1 MYKNESRTKNFLV
14 SGILGVC
21 LSVLPI
27 TVLTAFLVFAIME
40 SEKPAIVFSG
50 IGLVIFLLILIVGV
64 KRLRLYATVS
74 FVNRILEKDADGT
87 VSMEEILRAKNAPA
101 HGSFEKSVLKCF
113 ELDLFDHLTYDR
125 SLGSFELSD
134 RSRDDYDND
143 YIGKNCPN
151 CGTPLKIRRGTVV
164 ICDRC
169 GSEVSAD

>member
-27 TVLTAFLVFAIME
+27 TVLTAFLIFAIME

-74 FVNRILEKDADGT
+74 FVNRILEKNADGI
-87 VSMEEILRAKNAPA
+87 VSMDEILHAKGA
-101 HGSFEKSVLKCF
+101 HVNGSFEKSVIKCY
-113 ELDLFDHLTYDR
+113 ESDLFDHLTYDQSKR
-125 SLGSFELSD
+125 RFELSD
-134 RSRDDYDND
+134 RSFSDPDNGF
-143 YIGKNCPN
+143 IGKNCPN
-151 CGTPLKIRRGTVV
+151 CGAPLKIRRGTVV

-169 GSEVSAD
+169 GSEVSG